1 MTLSKTQ
8 ITPGRT
14 LAALAA
20 AGTMLAVPASG
31 LAKMRHDTS
40 KGKAGK
46 AAACAKAHHAAFVV
60 TGKLVSV
67 TADNPATP
75 ASEATVT
82 LALTAANRHARK
94 SGEIADQ
101 NAAKKGVQPR
111 GFVYTVP
118 AGDAYRLRLR
128 GYQGADTPSPG
139 DRVHVV
145 GRIAVTKPRCA
156 APGTSVA
163 DRYGAVDVRR
173 VAIGDR
179 DAD

>member
-20 AGTMLAVPASG
+20 AGTLLAVPATG

-40 KGKAGK
+40 KGKANK
-46 AAACAKAHHAAFVV
+46 AAACAKARSAPFAVGG
-60 TGKLVSV
+60 TLVSL
-67 TADNPATP
+67 TRDDPATA

-82 LALTAANRHARK
+82 LKLTAANRHARR

-101 NAAKKGVQPR
+101 DAVKKGVQPK

-118 AGDAYRLRLR
+118 AGDAYNLRLR
-128 GYQGADTPSPG
+128 GYQGTDTPSVG
-139 DRVHVV
+139 DHVRVR

-173 VAIGDR
+173 VTIGDR
-179 DAD
+179 DPD

>member
-1 MTLSKTQ
+1 MTSLKTNMTLV
-8 ITPGRT
+8 
-14 LAALAA
+14 ALAA
-20 AGTMLAVPASG
+20 AGSFVAVPAIAP
-31 LAKMRHDTS
+31 AKRHDPS
-40 KGKAGK
+40 KRAQN
-46 AAACAKAHHAAFVV
+46 CAKPHSVGFGVAG
-60 TGKLVSV
+60 TLVSV
-67 TADNPATP
+67 TPDDPVTA

-82 LALTAANRHARK
+82 LTLTAANRHARK
-94 SGEIADQ
+94 SGDIVDQ
-101 NAAKKGVQPR
+101 DAAKKGVQPK

-139 DRVHVV
+139 DRVRVR

-163 DRYGAVDVRR
+163 DRYGAIDVRR
-173 VAIGDR
+173 VAIVDR